1 MSKKDKNPKKI
12 LFLSNG
18 NGEDSLAAA
27 VVAKLPND
35 IFVEAYPLIGFG
47 NAYKNICPI
56 VGPRLHIPSEGHRQ
70 AGSIAKDVKGGMLTG
85 TYKTIRFLRSIK
97 GEYDKIVAVGDSVSP
112 ILSVLAGQKIDIYL
126 DVYKNGYAHK
136 YMKLE
141 RWAIKKACNKVYC
154 RDDILAASLRQ
165 FGVDAVSKGNIM
177 LDLVPFGQYKIEP
190 RRKNKLLLAL
200 LPGSRKT
207 TAKNLKFQIEAIKKL
222 PKKLYPDIFVAVAG
236 GISLEELAKETSM
249 TYHQAKTDNK
259 SDLGSLSDGEL
270 SLNLTSN
277 VAGDIILAADLVLS
291 QAATLTLQALGM
303 GKPVISFIETH
314 DRPKRINDR
323 KALAGESRIFTSQ
336 DVNELGEAISALM
349 QNKEERN
356 RMGQIG
362 ISRIGSTG
370 TLSYVIADIVS

>member
-1 MSKKDKNPKKI
+1 MEKTIKKI

-85 TYKTIRFLRSIK
+85 AFKTVKFLRSIR
-97 GEYDKIVAVGDSVSP
+97 GEYDKIVAVGDSVTP
-112 ILSVLAGQKIDIYL
+112 ILSVLAGLKIDTYL

-141 RWAIKKACNKVYC
+141 QWAIKKACNKVYC

-165 FGVDAVSKGNIM
+165 SGIDAVSKGNIM
-177 LDLVPFGQYKIEP
+177 LDLVPFGQYNIKP
-190 RRKNKLLLAL
+190 HRKNKLLLAL

-222 PKKLYPDIFVAVAG
+222 PKKHYPDIFVAVAG
-236 GISLEELAKETSM
+236 GISLEDLAKETSM
-249 TYHQAKTDNK
+249 TYHRAKTDHK
-259 SDLGSLSDGEL
+259 SDLGSLSDSEL

-336 DVNELGEAISALM
+336 DINELGEAISALM

-370 TLSYVIADIVS
+370 TLEYVIADIVS